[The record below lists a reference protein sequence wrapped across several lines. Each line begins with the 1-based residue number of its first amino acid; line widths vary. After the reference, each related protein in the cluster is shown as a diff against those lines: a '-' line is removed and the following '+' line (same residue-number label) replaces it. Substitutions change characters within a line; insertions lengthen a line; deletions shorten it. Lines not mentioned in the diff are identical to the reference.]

1 MKKFFILVAFVLP
14 LLCNI
19 DVCAQTKQELK
30 AVKSQARSLEKEGWQ
45 VENGMTSLQN
55 ELARIEAKRGDA
67 EILVGSSYGKKKMSL
82 AKKESRNDAINEYAE
97 YAKSIVKG
105 RIVSGFSDISEE
117 ETDNV
122 MGGFERLVVRE
133 LNGEIN
139 VPALVLIRTNGTSN
153 DCRCYYVIDAKAA
166 EKARE
171 RALKTAL
178 DEANVATELGTKIS
192 DFISDGFNKKK

>member
-1 MKKFFILVAFVLP
+1 ML
-14 LLCNI
+14 
-19 DVCAQTKQELK
+19 
-30 AVKSQARSLEKEGWQ
+30 W
-45 VENGMTSLQN
+45 
-55 ELARIEAKRGDA
+55 
-67 EILVGSSYGKKKMSL
+67 
-82 AKKESRNDAINEYAE
+82 
-97 YAKSIVKG
+97 
-105 RIVSGFSDISEE
+105 
-117 ETDNV
+117 
-122 MGGFERLVVRE
+122 GGFERLVVRE